1 MKILIV
7 DDDPVCRRVLRE
19 ILAAESEHQISEA
32 VDGNEAWAL
41 LDNPSRFFDIAFLD
55 VSMPAPDGLQL
66 LRRIRESPSLRSV
79 RVVMC
84 TGSSDKATVGKV
96 VQLGGRHFIVKPA
109 TAPLVHAKVKQ
120 IQAEVAAESA
130 PRPKLAVVTTAAGT

>member
-19 ILAAESEHQISEA
+19 ILTGESEHQITEA
-32 VDGNEAWAL
+32 ADGNEAWAL
-41 LDNPSRFFDIAFLD
+41 LDNPSLFYDIVFLD
-55 VSMPAPDGLQL
+55 VTMPPPDGLKI
-66 LRRIRESPSLRSV
+66 LRRIRESPILRSV

-84 TGSSDKATVGKV
+84 TAANDKVTVGKV

-109 TAPLVHAKVKQ
+109 TAPLVLAKVRQ
-120 IQAEVAAESA
+120 IEAELAAEA
-130 PRPKLAVVTTAAGT
+130 PPRNRLAGVVAR